1 MEEITITVTR
11 GPSPVLVTGDPIVVD
26 AVLGALDRALRGP
39 ERARVL
45 RLARELDGAPGGP
58 EGVVDD

>member
-11 GPSPVLVTGDPIVVD
+11 GNSPILVTGDPIIVD

-45 RLARELDGAPGGP
+45 RLQRELDDEP
-58 EGVVDD
+58 ELTP

>member
-11 GPSPVLVTGDPIVVD
+11 GTSPVLITGDPIIVE
-26 AVLGALDRALRGP
+26 ATLAALERALRGP

-45 RLARELDGAPGGP
+45 RLQRELEDEP
-58 EGVVDD
+58 EVTP

>member
-11 GPSPVLVTGDPIVVD
+11 GTSPVLITGDHIVVE
-26 AVLGALDRALRGP
+26 ATLAALERVLRGP

-45 RLARELDGAPGGP
+45 RLARDHDDDGP
-58 EGVVDD
+58 ELTP